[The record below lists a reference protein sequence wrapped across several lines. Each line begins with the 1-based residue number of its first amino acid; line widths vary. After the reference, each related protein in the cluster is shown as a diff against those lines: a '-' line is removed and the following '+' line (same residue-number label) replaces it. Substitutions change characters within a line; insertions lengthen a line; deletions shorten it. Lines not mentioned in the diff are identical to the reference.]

1 MEAADDICY
10 TIIDFEDGIH
20 LGWIDEE
27 YALEYLINLV
37 KEDMDTLKYSKL
49 KHRTQRLGYLRALAI
64 NSLIKDAV
72 RVFTENETDILNG
85 SFGSALLEKS
95 EYKAQITDIINLS
108 VEKIYCSEEVIQK
121 EIVGYKVIT
130 AILDAFV
137 SAASNAFFKKD
148 NSYDQLLLQ
157 LIPEHEELPAQNLYQ
172 TLLNA
177 SCYVASL
184 TDGKAMLLAE
194 KIGFK

>member
-1 MEAADDICY
+1 M
-10 TIIDFEDGIH
+10 
-20 LGWIDEE
+20 
-27 YALEYLINLV
+27 
-37 KEDMDTLKYSKL
+37 
-49 KHRTQRLGYLRALAI
+49 
-64 NSLIKDAV
+64 
-72 RVFTENETDILNG
+72 
-85 SFGSALLEKS
+85 
-95 EYKAQITDIINLS
+95 S

-130 AILDAFV
+130 ALLDAFV